1 MQNDKLIKLYIG
13 CGTQIKEGYYN
24 IDQYVYASGVIQMD
38 IFNLSFESDSVD
50 EIFTEHMLEH
60 IGKYE
65 VPLALKEWARVLK
78 PDGKLVM
85 NLPNIEW
92 CMQQWLAKPEDERW
106 GWQLDTIFGLQTHP
120 GEFHK
125 TGFTAPRLQQLLK
138 VAGFQNINISNY
150 WSHAQS
156 CFWVEASKGYCTS
169 AVNCLASIVVPWWD
183 HSELL
188 ELWEQNLKYLPDTE
202 IIFIDNGSEPKG
214 KAALEEFCSRQNIKL
229 LRNETNRGFAAA
241 NNQGVKLA
249 TGEYIIHLNNDV
261 EIIDSPIEYLC
272 NLAAEG
278 LAGPWMKNELGE
290 FYLEGWAL
298 CIKRYLLEALGGWCE
313 DYGPGYWEDVD
324 LCHRARLAGY
334 SLTPVQ
340 DINRLIHHIRS
351 ATGHDGRID
360 HCGWCI
366 FPAL

>member
-169 AVNCLASIVVPWWD
+169 AVNCGNKISNTYPIPK
-183 HSELL
+183 SYLL
-188 ELWEQNLKYLPDTE
+188 IMVANQKEKQHWKNFAVGRILSCCEM
-202 IIFIDNGSEPKG
+202 
-214 KAALEEFCSRQNIKL
+214 RQIEAL
-229 LRNETNRGFAAA
+229 LRRT
-241 NNQGVKLA
+241 
-249 TGEYIIHLNNDV
+249 
-261 EIIDSPIEYLC
+261 
-272 NLAAEG
+272 
-278 LAGPWMKNELGE
+278 
-290 FYLEGWAL
+290 
-298 CIKRYLLEALGGWCE
+298 
-313 DYGPGYWEDVD
+313 
-324 LCHRARLAGY
+324 
-334 SLTPVQ
+334 
-340 DINRLIHHIRS
+340 IRE
-351 ATGHDGRID
+351 
-360 HCGWCI
+360 
-366 FPAL
+366 